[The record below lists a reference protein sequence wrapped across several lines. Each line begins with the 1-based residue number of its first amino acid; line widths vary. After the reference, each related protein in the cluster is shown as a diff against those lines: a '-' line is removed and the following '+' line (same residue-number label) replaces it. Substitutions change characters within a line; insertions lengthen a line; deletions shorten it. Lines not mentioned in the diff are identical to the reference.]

1 MHLFRMHFFVDR
13 ISSGFLKK
21 SLHDILSFDIIVKQ
35 CPGGE
40 IGRRSGL
47 KIHRS
52 LLLAGSNPATG
63 TNKPFIHLNRLDNLL
78 HVGCFFFVSL

>member
-40 IGRRSGL
+40 IGSDTVPVRVRPWAPFL
-47 KIHRS
+47 K
-52 LLLAGSNPATG
+52 
-63 TNKPFIHLNRLDNLL
+63 LNI
-78 HVGCFFFVSL
+78 CFLPGW

>member
-13 ISSGFLKK
+13 ISSGFFKK
-21 SLHDILSFDIIVKQ
+21 SLHGILSFDIIVKQ

-47 KIHRS
+47 KIHR
-52 LLLAGSNPATG
+52 
-63 TNKPFIHLNRLDNLL
+63 
-78 HVGCFFFVSL
+78 

>member
-1 MHLFRMHFFVDR
+1 MHLFRMHFFVL
-13 ISSGFLKK
+13 IEFLVAFLKK

-47 KIHRS
+47 KIHR
-52 LLLAGSNPATG
+52 
-63 TNKPFIHLNRLDNLL
+63 
-78 HVGCFFFVSL
+78 

>member
-21 SLHDILSFDIIVKQ
+21 SLHGILSFDIIVKQ

-47 KIHRS
+47 KIHR
-52 LLLAGSNPATG
+52 
-63 TNKPFIHLNRLDNLL
+63 
-78 HVGCFFFVSL
+78 

>member
-1 MHLFRMHFFVDR
+1 MTHGNFRKKSDQSLSKSENEILDFMKESLF
-13 ISSGFLKK
+13 SGFLKK

-47 KIHRS
+47 KIHR
-52 LLLAGSNPATG
+52 
-63 TNKPFIHLNRLDNLL
+63 
-78 HVGCFFFVSL
+78 

>member
-1 MHLFRMHFFVDR
+1 MHFF
-13 ISSGFLKK
+13 GLMAFLKK
-21 SLHDILSFDIIVKQ
+21 SLHGILSFGIMVKQ

-52 LLLAGSNPATG
+52 LLHAGSSPAIG
-63 TNKPFIHLNRLDNLL
+63 TKPNNKGSIIFGVGDSHTSFIWNKK
-78 HVGCFFFVSL
+78 